1 MILIALVLIAVL
13 LGIALL
19 HLAWGLGLPW
29 PGPNETARVATVI
42 GIRGQTRMPGFLPSA
57 AVAAALVAVAGL
69 VVLSGMTAM
78 PLARLALLAASAVFL
93 GRGIAPW
100 IPAWRRLT
108 PQQPFA
114 RLDRRLYG
122 PLCLLIGAGLLLIV
136 FGTAA

>member
-1 MILIALVLIAVL
+1 
-13 LGIALL
+13 
-19 HLAWGLGLPW
+19 
-29 PGPNETARVATVI
+29 
-42 GIRGQTRMPGFLPSA
+42 MPGFLPSA